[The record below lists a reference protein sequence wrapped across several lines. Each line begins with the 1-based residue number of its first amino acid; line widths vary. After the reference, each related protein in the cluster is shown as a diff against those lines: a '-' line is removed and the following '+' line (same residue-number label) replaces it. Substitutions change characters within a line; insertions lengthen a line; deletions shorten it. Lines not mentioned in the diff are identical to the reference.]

1 MTHDASLAKDKLE
14 VAETIYHYALG
25 IDTKDFDLYR
35 SIFADQVEIDFSSY
49 EGSSVVEP
57 SLLAGDQWVRR
68 VQPLFV
74 GLAATQHTMTNPLA
88 VIDGDSATCRM
99 YMQAH
104 HVYEPDKDDSWFTIG
119 GYYDDTLVRDAESPT
134 GWKLTSVKL
143 TVLWRKG
150 EESIM
155 QQARSKGQQLL
166 RN

>member
-1 MTHDASLAKDKLE
+1 MTHDASLAEDKLA

-35 SIFADQVEIDFSSY
+35 SIFADEVEIDFSSY

-99 YMQAH
+99 
-104 HVYEPDKDDSWFTIG
+104 
-119 GYYDDTLVRDAESPT
+119 
-134 GWKLTSVKL
+134 
-143 TVLWRKG
+143 
-150 EESIM
+150 
-155 QQARSKGQQLL
+155 
-166 RN
+166 

>member
-1 MTHDASLAKDKLE
+1 MTNDASLAEDKLA

-57 SLLAGDQWVRR
+57 SLLGGDQWVRR

>member
-1 MTHDASLAKDKLE
+1 MTHDASLAEDKLA

-57 SLLAGDQWVRR
+57 SSLAGDQWVRR

-88 VIDGDSATCRM
+88 EIEGDSATCRM

-104 HVYEPDKDDSWFTIG
+104 HVYEPDKDDSWFTLG
-119 GYYDDTLVRDAESPT
+119 GFYDDSLVRSDLSPT
-134 GWKLTSVKL
+134 GWLLTGVKL

-150 EESIM
+150 DHSIM
-155 QQARSKGQQLL
+155 ALAREKGRETLAG
-166 RN
+166 